1 MLLREMILFLEEF
14 LRGHGPP
21 AVAKAVV
28 GLMSF
33 AVLLGA
39 VLGSTAVKS
48 GALVAAILLVTVGGI
63 ALVTN
68 RGAERRDLEV
78 QKMLVSRYCN
88 HIDRTSSAYEI
99 CEWNET
105 LVVRERGDTHA
116 KVTVKLRPLQ
126 NDLMFIR
133 LKFGCGWPQPA
144 RYRRG
149 VQLTVRSLLV
159 DGSPGT
165 TLHKTVSWPKD
176 GTMTAII
183 HFHTPPPENSEISF
197 SIDLEWPKRCLPLA
211 EGSPDEFSLMCRQRV
226 TRAVYR
232 IVLPAG
238 ADAYTEPIG
247 EPSAGYRLSK
257 GQDVDGRRTVTLE
270 LADLPARH
278 CAGVRMQLKQ
288 ESGALSAR

>member
-1 MLLREMILFLEEF
+1 MLRETILFLEEF
-14 LRGHGPP
+14 LRDHGPP

-39 VLGSTAVKS
+39 VLGSTAIKS
-48 GALVAAILLVTVGGI
+48 GALGAVILLVAVAGI

-68 RGAERRDLEV
+68 LGVERRDLEA
-78 QKMLVSRYCN
+78 QKTLVSRYCN
-88 HIDRTSSAYEI
+88 HIDKIRSAYQI

-105 LVVRERGDTHA
+105 LSVQDRGDTRA

-126 NDLMFIR
+126 NDLLFIR

-144 RYRRG
+144 RYRRK
-149 VQLTVRSLLV
+149 VELTVRSLLV

-165 TLHKTVSWPKD
+165 TLHKTVSWLKD

-197 SIDLEWPKRCLPLA
+197 SIELEWPKRCLPLT
-211 EGSPDEFSLMCRQRV
+211 EGSPDEFTVMCRQAV
-226 TRAVYR
+226 THAIYR

-238 ADAYTEPIG
+238 ADVYTESIG
-247 EPSAGYRLSK
+247 EASIDYRLNK
-257 GQDVDGRRTVTLE
+257 HQDDAGRQTITLE
-270 LADLPARH
+270 LSDLPARH

-288 ESGALSAR
+288 RTRALSAH